1 MAKSGV
7 LQLGIRASAD
17 RFWRRHTCTTLR
29 RTARLIGWSVMY
41 CLLDYCLIAL
51 IMIELL
57 DMHDKR
63 NIWILILIML
73 MIMLMIM
80 HDDIRTMF
88 CLLILAYD

>member
-1 MAKSGV
+1 
-7 LQLGIRASAD
+7 
-17 RFWRRHTCTTLR
+17 
-29 RTARLIGWSVMY
+29 MY

-73 MIMLMIM
+73 MIM
-80 HDDIRTMF
+80 HDDIRIMI

>member
-1 MAKSGV
+1 
-7 LQLGIRASAD
+7 
-17 RFWRRHTCTTLR
+17 
-29 RTARLIGWSVMY
+29 MY
-41 CLLDYCLIAL
+41 YLLDYYLIAL

-63 NIWILILIML
+63 NVWLLILIML

-80 HDDIRTMF
+80 LLIMHDDSCEMI

>member
-1 MAKSGV
+1 
-7 LQLGIRASAD
+7 
-17 RFWRRHTCTTLR
+17 
-29 RTARLIGWSVMY
+29 MY
-41 CLLDYCLIAL
+41 CLLDYCLIAF

-73 MIMLMIM
+73 MIM
-80 HDDIRTMF
+80 HDDIRTMI

>member
-1 MAKSGV
+1 
-7 LQLGIRASAD
+7 
-17 RFWRRHTCTTLR
+17 
-29 RTARLIGWSVMY
+29 MY

-63 NIWILILIML
+63 NIWLLISIML
-73 MIMLMIM
+73 MVM

-88 CLLILAYD
+88 CLSILAYD